1 MLFKHRHLTLLKR
14 TIEAIKKYPNDF
26 DLGGKIRR
34 MYRRET
40 DTYDLSFDKK
50 TKIENSWICN
60 ICGDSTFEV
69 EYDYMGSGTNHLE
82 CELKQEIEN
91 ETK

>member
-1 MLFKHRHLTLLKR
+1 MLFKHRHLTLVRR
-14 TIEAIKKYPNDF
+14 TIEAIKKYPNNY
-26 DLGGKIRR
+26 DLGDKIRS

-40 DTYDLSFDKK
+40 DTYDLSFDEK
-50 TKIENSWICN
+50 TEIENSWVCN
-60 ICGDSTFEV
+60 ICGKSTFEV
-69 EYDYMGSGTNHLE
+69 EYDYVGSGTNHLE

>member
-40 DTYDLSFDKK
+40 DTYDLSFKEK
-50 TKIENSWICN
+50 TEIENSLICN
-60 ICGDSTFEV
+60 ICGGSTFEV
-69 EYDYMGSGTNHLE
+69 EYDYIGSETNHLQ
-82 CELKQEIEN
+82 CELKQEIKN

>member
-40 DTYDLSFDKK
+40 DTYDLSFKEK
-50 TKIENSWICN
+50 T
-60 ICGDSTFEV
+60 
-69 EYDYMGSGTNHLE
+69 
-82 CELKQEIEN
+82 EIEQ
-91 ETK
+91 KQIKKSFK

>member
-1 MLFKHRHLTLLKR
+1 MLFKHRHLTLVRR
-14 TIEAIKKYPNDF
+14 TIEAIKKYPNNY
-26 DLGGKIRR
+26 DLGDKIRS

-40 DTYDLSFDKK
+40 DTYDLSFDEK
-50 TKIENSWICN
+50 TEIENSWVCN
-60 ICGDSTFEV
+60 ICGKSTFEV
-69 EYDYMGSGTNHLE
+69 EYDYIGSGTNHLE

>member
-1 MLFKHRHLTLLKR
+1 MLFKHRHLTLVRR
-14 TIEAIKKYPNDF
+14 TIEAIKKYPNNF
-26 DLGGKIRR
+26 DLGDKIRS

-40 DTYDLSFDKK
+40 DTYDLSFDEK
-50 TKIENSWICN
+50 TEIENSWVCN
-60 ICGDSTFEV
+60 ICGKSTFEV

>member
-1 MLFKHRHLTLLKR
+1 MLFKHRHLTLVRR
-14 TIEAIKKYPNDF
+14 TIEAIKKYPNNF
-26 DLGGKIRR
+26 DLGDKIRS

-40 DTYDLSFDKK
+40 DTYDLSFDEK
-50 TKIENSWICN
+50 TEIENSWVCN
-60 ICGDSTFEV
+60 ICGKSTFEV

-91 ETK
+91 ETQ

>member
-69 EYDYMGSGTNHLE
+69 EYDYIGSETNHLQ
-82 CELKQEIEN
+82 CELKQEIKN